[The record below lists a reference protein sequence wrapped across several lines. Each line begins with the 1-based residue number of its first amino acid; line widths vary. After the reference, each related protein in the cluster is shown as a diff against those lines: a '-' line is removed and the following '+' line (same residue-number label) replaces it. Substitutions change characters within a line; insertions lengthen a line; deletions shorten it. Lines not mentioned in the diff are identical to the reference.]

1 MRRKNREITDFNEI
15 TELLGRCQT
24 IRLGMFDHEYPYVVP
39 VSFGMEVKDGTAVVY
54 FHGAKAGQKVWL
66 LDEDSRVCVEA
77 DILDKIEE
85 TKTGIT
91 ARYESVIGFGNAVQ
105 VADKEKIRGLK
116 LINEHYGYPDHPL
129 EVCGAL
135 ENTAVYKVE
144 LKELTGKRNRRPEA

>member
-1 MRRKNREITDFNEI
+1 MTIKDRQLGGFIHETQKQRNYGLQRNNRAAGTLPDY
-15 TELLGRCQT
+15 TAGTL
-24 IRLGMFDHEYPYVVP
+24 DHEYPYVVP

-105 VADKEKIRGLK
+105 VADKEKIR
-116 LINEHYGYPDHPL
+116 D
-129 EVCGAL
+129 
-135 ENTAVYKVE
+135 
-144 LKELTGKRNRRPEA
+144 